1 MIELR
6 GAMSL
11 AAAAIGMT
19 PAVVAANAL
28 PMAPADAFAD
38 APAAPQAAPD
48 AGLSVSGEPLAV
60 DRNGD
65 GVDDNGEIL
74 VIARPFLKGQ
84 VKAEQPPIV
93 TLDEADIAAYG
104 VGSLQE
110 LLAALVPQ
118 TGTGRGRGDGT
129 PVILLN
135 GMRISSFR
143 EMRGLPPE
151 AIRRVEVLPEEV
163 SLKYGYRPD
172 QRVVNFILKDHFRSF
187 GSETSLNLP
196 ARGGYA
202 EAEEEATL
210 TRIEKGAR
218 INITGDYQQ
227 RSALT
232 EAERGIAYATT
243 PASGSANPADYRT
256 LLASTRS
263 GSLNATVAR
272 PLSGGAGLTLNAL
285 VQRDSSDSMNGLKSD
300 DPVLSL
306 NTIKRTTTVSGGA
319 ALNKPLGSWQMAATL
334 DASHVDATSM
344 IDTADAADP
353 YRARSRTD
361 SVTSLATLSG
371 SPVRLPGGEVSLTG
385 KVGFA
390 WSGIIGTSTRTA
402 ATDSHLQ
409 RGDGQVGFSLDLPL
423 TSRREGFGAAL
434 GDLSFN
440 VNAEVHHLS
449 DFGDLTDYGAGLTWK
464 PVEKLALSASYIGT
478 QAAPGLS
485 DLGGPTVVTPGV
497 TVYDFSTGQSVVVTS
512 ISGGNRSL
520 ARERQRD
527 IKLAAEWTLPFLANS
542 SLVLEYFRNASNNAT
557 SSFPW
562 LTPEVEAAF
571 PGRVVRDAVTGRIV
585 SIDSSPVTIAETHS
599 SRLRTTLNL
608 GGNFGKPDPSVQQRR
623 GAFGALRGAGLGRP
637 PGGFGGAGA
646 RPGGGAGAGPGA
658 GPGGGRGPGG
668 FGGGPP
674 PADGRGRWNLSLSHS
689 IELTNTAQIVP
700 GGTVLDLLR
709 GDALTT
715 SGVARHSIQ
724 LDAGV
729 FYRGF
734 GLRANGTYTSGTHV
748 DSTDIPAAGRLRFGP
763 LATVNL
769 RLFANLEQIAHLPP
783 GSHGFLKGARLTLAA
798 DNLFDGQQKV
808 TDATGQTP
816 LRYQSGYL
824 DPAGR
829 VIKLEFRKQF

>member
-6 GAMSL
+6 GPLSL
-11 AAAAIGMT
+11 AALAIGLAQGAALAE
-19 PAVVAANAL
+19 PASPPAPAAANA
-28 PMAPADAFAD
+28 PPVDADTA
-38 APAAPQAAPD
+38 
-48 AGLSVSGEPLAV
+48 LTVSGQPLAV

-65 GVDDNGEIL
+65 GLDDNGEIL
-74 VIARPFLKGQ
+74 VIARPFLQGQ
-84 VKAEQPPIV
+84 VKTEQPPIV
-93 TLDEADIAAYG
+93 TLDEEDIAAYG

-118 TGTGRGRGDGT
+118 TGTGRGRGDGA

-151 AIRRVEVLPEEV
+151 AIRRVEVLPEQV
-163 SLKYGYRPD
+163 ALKYGYRPD
-172 QRVVNFILKDHFRSF
+172 QRVVNFILKDKFRSI
-187 GSETSLNLP
+187 GTETSLNLP

-232 EAERGIAYATT
+232 EAERGIATT
-243 PASGSANPADYRT
+243 TSVAPGAPNPSDYRT
-256 LLASTRS
+256 LLAATRS
-263 GSLNATVAR
+263 GSVNATVAR

-285 VQRDSSDSMNGLKSD
+285 VQRDSSDSLNGLRSS

-306 NTIKRTTTVSGGA
+306 ATIKRTTTVSGGA
-319 ALNKPLGSWQMAATL
+319 ALNRPLGAWQMALTV
-334 DASHVDATSM
+334 DASHVDATSL
-344 IDTADAADP
+344 IDTRDALDP
-353 YRARSRTD
+353 YQARSRTD
-361 SVTSLATLSG
+361 SATSLATLSG
-371 SPVRLPGGEVSLTG
+371 SPLRLPGGEVSFTG
-385 KVGFA
+385 KAGYA
-390 WSGIIGTSTRTA
+390 WSGISGTSSRTPA
-402 ATDSHLQ
+402 SDSRLQ
-409 RGDGQVGFSLDLPL
+409 RGDVQGGFSMDLPL
-423 TSRREGFGAAL
+423 TSRREGFGAGL
-434 GDLSFN
+434 GDLSLN
-440 VNAEVHHLS
+440 VNGELHHLS
-449 DFGDLTDYGAGLTWK
+449 DFGSLTDYGAGLTWK
-464 PVEKLALSASYIGT
+464 PTEKLALSATYIAT

-485 DLGGPTVVTPGV
+485 DLGGPVVVTPGV
-497 TVYDFSTGQSVVVTS
+497 TVYDFTTGQSVIVTAS
-512 ISGGNRSL
+512 SGGNRAL
-520 ARERQRD
+520 KREQQRD
-527 IKLAAEWTLPFLANS
+527 IKLAAEWTLPFLSNS
-542 SLVLEYFRNASNNAT
+542 SLVVEYYRNRSRDAT

-571 PGRVVRDAVTGRIV
+571 PGRVVRDAATGRIV
-585 SIDSSPVTIAETHS
+585 AIDNSPVTIAATRS
-599 SRLRTTLNL
+599 SRIRTTLNL
-608 GGNFGKPDPSVQQRR
+608 GGNFGKPDPRAQQRR
-623 GAFGALRGAGLGRP
+623 GAFGALRGAGGPGGRP
-637 PGGFGGAGA
+637 PGGFGG
-646 RPGGGAGAGPGA
+646 PGGRPPGMGA
-658 GPGGGRGPGG
+658 GPGGGPGGSGPRGPGG
-668 FGGGPP
+668 FGGPP

-689 IELTNTAQIVP
+689 VELSNTAQIVP
-700 GGTVLDLLR
+700 SGTVLDLLG

-715 SGVARHSIQ
+715 SGVARHSVQ
-724 LDAGV
+724 LDAGL

-748 DSTDIPAAGRLRFGP
+748 DSTSIPADGRLRFGP
-763 LATVNL
+763 LATINL
-769 RLFANLEQIAHLPP
+769 RLFANLEQIANVPQ
-783 GSHGFLKGARLTLAA
+783 GSHAFLKGARLSLAV